1 MLVLTLYVSGNVARP
16 AASRGKSVRVYSALV
31 GDGRT
36 GPFYAD
42 TAARDVPVKVIKRSD
57 GKVTIL
63 PSCTPRRGEAG
74 AIAFFEYML
83 SCGTLQAGD
92 VVVSDN
98 ERCWKTDEVAAYLA
112 QNGVSQLHYPPYAGA
127 KLDPCDNSFHAFLR
141 AEYNKRA
148 FRYRLIGTAERIRI
162 LNRAYHAAPDEMVQ
176 GYMRRCGM
184 FEGDPEHV
192 MAELVCEGRTLSP
205 ADARVA
211 NECMLA
217 YMTFKDLTGYSEAD
231 EAEAEGRLKGAPVYH
246 VRKRARGAAVAE
258 KSAK

>member
-36 GPFYAD
+36 GPYYAD

-63 PSCTPRRGEAG
+63 PSRTPRRGETG

-83 SCGTLQAGD
+83 SRYSQAGD

-112 QNGVSQLHYPPYAGA
+112 QNGVSQLHYPLYAGA
-127 KLDPCDNSFHAFLR
+127 KLDPCNNSFHAFLR
-141 AEYNKRA
+141 AEDNKRA
-148 FRYRLIGTAERIRI
+148 FRYCLIGTAERIRI
-162 LNRAYHAAPDEMVQ
+162 LNHADHAATDEMVQ

-184 FEGDPEHV
+184 FEGV
-192 MAELVCEGRTLSP
+192 
-205 ADARVA
+205 
-211 NECMLA
+211 
-217 YMTFKDLTGYSEAD
+217 
-231 EAEAEGRLKGAPVYH
+231 
-246 VRKRARGAAVAE
+246 
-258 KSAK
+258 

>member
-1 MLVLTLYVSGNVARP
+1 M
-16 AASRGKSVRVYSALV
+16 RVYSALV

-42 TAARDVPVKVIKRSD
+42 TVARDVPVKVIKRSD

-63 PSCTPRRGEAG
+63 PSRTPRRGETG

-98 ERCWKTDEVAAYLA
+98 ECCWKTDEVAAYLA

-217 YMTFKDLTGYSEAD
+217 YMTFKDQTGYSEAD